1 MPEVPHDTAVGLRL
15 ELGRMTDKANALEAA
30 LRKEVMDVVGRSVAR
45 ATYDAKED
53 LAAAHAQIKA
63 LEKQVAELYA
73 NVDKRDLYELRLF
86 WRRMQKASVMGWKE
100 PGVGAAAFRNMVSDL
115 VAQRWDKKK
124 KLSLYSKQVLEKLDA
139 YEVSGLDDN
148 QEDQT
153 K

>member
-1 MPEVPHDTAVGLRL
+1 VPEVPHDATVALRL

-30 LRKEVMDVVGRSVAR
+30 FRKEVMDVVGRSVAQ

-53 LAAAHAQIKA
+53 LAAAHAQIAA

-73 NVDKRDLYELRLF
+73 NVDKRDLYELSLF

-100 PGVGAAAFRNMVSDL
+100 PGVGAATFRNMVSDL
-115 VAQRWDKKK
+115 VSQRWSKKK

>member
-1 MPEVPHDTAVGLRL
+1 MPEVPHDATVALRL

-30 LRKEVMDVVGRSVAR
+30 FRKEVMDVVGRSVAQ

-53 LAAAHAQIKA
+53 LAAAHAQIAA

-73 NVDKRDLYELRLF
+73 NVDKRDLYELSLF

-100 PGVGAAAFRNMVSDL
+100 PGVGAATFRNMVSDL
-115 VAQRWDKKK
+115 VSQRWSKKK

>member
-1 MPEVPHDTAVGLRL
+1 VPEVPHDATVALRL

-30 LRKEVMDVVGRSVAR
+30 LRKEVMDVVGRSVAQ

-53 LAAAHAQIKA
+53 LAAAHAQIAA

-86 WRRMQKASVMGWKE
+86 WRRMQKASVMAWKE
-100 PGVGAAAFRNMVSDL
+100 PGVGAATFRNMVSDL
-115 VAQRWDKKK
+115 VSQRWSKKK